1 MKKSR
6 LFFVILVLFFSCNN
20 SLISNDIN
28 YKIIETTENKNI
40 SKINIKVLLPE
51 KVNRKKLENIAYEI
65 KETYSNFENIW
76 ISYFIPNMEINSV
89 SWAFSNFTPNLE
101 IEIVGTDGRT
111 DKINTNT
118 SKIKGEILGKWQ
130 CNKSLMGAILVLYR
144 KDTGDIIM
152 RINWDAEN
160 FTENVVSESLYKNL
174 KRYDD
179 NNDNGEFYLIE
190 NNNNL
195 GMYGINGKFDE
206 ALKL

>member
-1 MKKSR
+1 
-6 LFFVILVLFFSCNN
+6 
-20 SLISNDIN
+20 
-28 YKIIETTENKNI
+28 
-40 SKINIKVLLPE
+40 
-51 KVNRKKLENIAYEI
+51 
-65 KETYSNFENIW
+65 
-76 ISYFIPNMEINSV
+76 MEINSV